1 MSEGVSEGVRE
12 GGRKGIK
19 DVKRG
24 GERLGGGGA
33 KYKEPSSE
41 KGREKEYETGRL
53 LKNKRE
59 ERR

>member
-1 MSEGVSEGVRE
+1 MSEGVRE
-12 GGRKGIK
+12 GGREGGNQRYK
-19 DVKRG
+19 KRRREMG
-24 GERLGGGGA
+24 WRGGGA

-41 KGREKEYETGRL
+41 KGRETEYETGRL